1 MNNKGYTIV
10 ELITVVVG
18 WVIGSGVVY
27 VVYLV
32 IRALQKYIGG

>member
-1 MNNKGYTIV
+1 MNNKGFTIV
-10 ELITVVVG
+10 ELITAVVG
-18 WVIGSGVVY
+18 LVIGSGVVY